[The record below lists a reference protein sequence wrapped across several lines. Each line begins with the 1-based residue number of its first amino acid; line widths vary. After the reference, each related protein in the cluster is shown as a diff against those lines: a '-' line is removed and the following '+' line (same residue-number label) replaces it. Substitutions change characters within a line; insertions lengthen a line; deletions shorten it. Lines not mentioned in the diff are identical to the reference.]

1 MFSFLDVYIYIFMKS
16 RKYLAINFSD
26 SLSVPFSLFSPS
38 RTTIENML
46 IYLIVSH
53 RSLGCCLFFFTIFSF
68 CSSDW
73 LISIDLPSNSL
84 ILSSV
89 YSNCFWNHLVIYYS
103 YCTFQ
108 CQKFYLLLFY
118 NFYIFIVILFLLRK
132 QCLCFDTVSF
142 C

>member
-1 MFSFLDVYIYIFMKS
+1 MSQYGSLYIYSAWSMFSFLDVYIYIFMKS

-26 SLSVPFSLFSPS
+26 SLSVPFSLSSPS
-38 RTTIENML
+38 RRTTIENML

-89 YSNCFWNHLVIYYS
+89 YSNLFLKPFS
-103 YCTFQ
+103 D
-108 CQKFYLLLFY
+108 LLQLLYFS
-118 NFYIFIVILFLLRK
+118 VSEILFASIL
-132 QCLCFDTVSF
+132 
-142 C
+142 

>member
-26 SLSVPFSLFSPS
+26 SLSVPFSLSSPS

-89 YSNCFWNHLVIYYS
+89 YSNLFLKPFS
-103 YCTFQ
+103 D
-108 CQKFYLLLFY
+108 LLQLLYFSVSEILFY